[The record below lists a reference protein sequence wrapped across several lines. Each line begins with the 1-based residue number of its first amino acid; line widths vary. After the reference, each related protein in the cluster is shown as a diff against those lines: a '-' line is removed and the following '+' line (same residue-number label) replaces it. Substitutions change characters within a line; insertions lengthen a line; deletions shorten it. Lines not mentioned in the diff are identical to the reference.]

1 MSIVVDR
8 LVLVI
13 SSGTE
18 SNVCTAA
25 AAAVSVMVLM
35 AYGYGVV
42 VVVVVLVQSVNI
54 ISSEASRDLSEHLTR
69 LVSLF
74 SCFGCCSYL

>member
-25 AAAVSVMVLM
+25 AAVSVMVLM

-42 VVVVVLVQSVNI
+42 VVVMVLVQSVNI
-54 ISSEASRDLSEHLTR
+54 ISSEASRELSEHLTR